1 MDLEMNNRVAIVT
14 GAGRGIGRVIAE
26 TFAREAATVVVADIN
41 TENAC
46 AVASGI
52 GEQGGTAL
60 PVSVDISDRNQ
71 VEQMMLLTRDTYG
84 KIDILVNNASLV
96 SLLPLQEID
105 DSEWDR
111 IMNVNLKGSFICC
124 QSVMPYMVEQQSG
137 AIISMSGIAA
147 LDGGV
152 VAPHY
157 SISKAGI
164 ICLTKCFA
172 KYGGKHG
179 IRVNTVSPGPV
190 ETDMTKDWPESLVKT
205 RLQLTPLG
213 QFAKPADIANV
224 IVFLASDRAKHITGE
239 NVIVDGG
246 NLMR

>member
-1 MDLEMNNRVAIVT
+1 MDLSLEGRVAIVT
-14 GAGRGIGRVIAE
+14 GAGRGIGKVIAE
-26 TFAREAATVVVADIN
+26 TFAQEGARVVVADIN
-41 TENAC
+41 GENARR
-46 AVASGI
+46 VASGI
-52 GEQGGTAL
+52 EARGGTAL
-60 PVSVDISDRNQ
+60 SIAVDISSREQ
-71 VEQMMLLTRDTYG
+71 VDGLMRQARDAYG
-84 KIDILVNNASLV
+84 TIDILVNDASLV
-96 SLLPLQEID
+96 SLLPLEEID
-105 DSEWDR
+105 EAEWDR
-111 IMNVNLKGSFICC
+111 IMNVNLKGTFFCC
-124 QSVMPYMVEQQSG
+124 QSVIPHMIEQKSG
-137 AIISMSGIAA
+137 VIISMSGIAA

-172 KYGGKHG
+172 KYGGRHG

-190 ETDMTKDWPESLVKT
+190 ETDMTKNWPESLVKT

-213 QFAKPADIANV
+213 RFAKPEDVANV
-224 IVFLASDRAKHITGE
+224 IVFLASDRARHITGE